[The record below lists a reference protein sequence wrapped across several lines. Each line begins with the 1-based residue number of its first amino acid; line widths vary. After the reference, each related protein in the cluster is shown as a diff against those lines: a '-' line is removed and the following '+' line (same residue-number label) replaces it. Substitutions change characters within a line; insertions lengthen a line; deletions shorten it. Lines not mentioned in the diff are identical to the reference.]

1 MLEKGYWEWG
11 EGGWLIRRH
20 IFSDPTKY
28 YFDPASAPSLKYEQL
43 EFIDWELTAL
53 FLEKV
58 LGMKRERIDLI
69 KTFATRL
76 AELIEKH
83 KDRRLFREL
92 VFRAGEWEEP
102 GGFAK
107 AQMENGEDRREID
120 FGNRENVRV
129 CVALCDGR
137 RGRVIVLWELL

>member
-43 EFIDWELTAL
+43 EFIDWELTAR

-92 VFRAGEWEEP
+92 VFTAGEWQYRAILAKVQMQYAKDR
-102 GGFAK
+102 GKLALGFDEYVDVFLA
-107 AQMENGEDRREID
+107 
-120 FGNRENVRV
+120 
-129 CVALCDGR
+129 
-137 RGRVIVLWELL
+137 